1 MYRLLITVAVFG
13 LLAACSNTENAPITT
28 DESTVEETTVAV
40 PNYAGEIFGE
50 GEADQFQEALSYAE
64 LLAEMGQLGESD
76 TLETRVHG
84 VVDAVCQAKGC
95 WMTIGEEGDMMVRFK
110 DYGFF
115 MPKDISGR
123 EVIAE
128 GKAYYQV
135 TSVDELRHY
144 AEDAGESEEAIAA
157 ITEPKRELRFLA
169 SGVLLVEEEAAS
181 ESH

>member
-1 MYRLLITVAVFG
+1 MYRLLTAVALFS
-13 LLAACSNTENAPITT
+13 LLTACNNTDTT
-28 DESTVEETTVAV
+28 TAETVEETTVAA
-40 PNYAGEIFGE
+40 PTYAGEIFGE
-50 GEADQFQEALSYAE
+50 GETDQFQEALSYAE
-64 LLAEMGQLGESD
+64 LVAEMESLGEAD
-76 TLETRVHG
+76 TLETQVHG
-84 VVDAVCQAKGC
+84 IVEAVCQAKGC
-95 WMTIGEEGDMMVRFK
+95 WMTIGEVGEMMVRFK

-128 GKAYYQV
+128 GKAYYQT

-144 AEDAGESEEAIAA
+144 AEDAGESAEAIAA

-169 SGVLLVEEEAAS
+169 SGVLLLAEEAAP